1 MTFTFQGTSDAHLGF
16 FSSTSSTSEVYEIV
30 LGGWGNTR
38 SAIRKCTGCE
48 NQADDYSQN
57 LLSVSE
63 ARPFWADAV
72 GGLVQVG
79 TGSTVGANVL
89 MQWQDP
95 DHHVATHIGVMAGTA
110 PASGMFCD
118 TGGDLLSPLH
128 LLVLVLPPTGM
139 AGNIGSAPFF
149 SLPPSRAS
157 SSSSTNR

>member
-95 DHHVATHIGVMAGTA
+95 DHHVATHIGVM
-110 PASGMFCD
+110 
-118 TGGDLLSPLH
+118 TGWGSTGIWN
-128 LLVLVLPPTGM
+128 VL
-139 AGNIGSAPFF
+139 
-149 SLPPSRAS
+149 RY
-157 SSSSTNR
+157 RR